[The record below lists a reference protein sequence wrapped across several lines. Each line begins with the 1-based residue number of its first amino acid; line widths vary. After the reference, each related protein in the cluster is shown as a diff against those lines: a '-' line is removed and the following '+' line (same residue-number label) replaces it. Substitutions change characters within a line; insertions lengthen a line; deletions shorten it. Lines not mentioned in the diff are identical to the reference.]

1 MPLAGGRRGTLSP
14 KAHEPTDL
22 DRFVTVISAIEA
34 TGESQ
39 NLHRE
44 DRRMRQGAGSLAAG
58 PTVETEG
65 GALTKVLVADD
76 DAVTLHLVSKTVK
89 RFGYDVVTARDGLE
103 AQRKFAEGRF
113 PLVVTDWEM
122 PGLDGVELC
131 RQIRNAALPSYTYIV
146 FLTSRQEKHDLIEAL
161 SAGADDFISKPFHP
175 QELQVR
181 LRAADRIL
189 SLESDLREVNR
200 DLAVLNR
207 RLVQTSRID
216 PLMEIGNRLDFEEKI
231 SEYHFRA
238 VRRRETYGVVMCDVD
253 HFKSFNDTF
262 GHQYGDRVLQTVA
275 MAIRSSLRST
285 DAAFRYGGEEILL
298 FLGNQN
304 LHGAVKGA
312 ERVRK
317 CIEREEIATNS
328 AGDVRHLTISC
339 GVASYPLTLNSSLGW
354 QGIVECADRALY
366 EAKAAGRNCVVGAC
380 PDYAGILQFQLAD
393 KVLKLP
399 QIKEVPQRVD
409 LAAPR
414 SEKHAKTDTPSC
426 AWPPL

>member
-1 MPLAGGRRGTLSP
+1 M
-14 KAHEPTDL
+14 
-22 DRFVTVISAIEA
+22 
-34 TGESQ
+34 
-39 NLHRE
+39 
-44 DRRMRQGAGSLAAG
+44 
-58 PTVETEG
+58 
-65 GALTKVLVADD
+65 KVLVADD
-76 DAVTLHLVSKTVK
+76 DAVTLYLVSETVK

-113 PLVVTDWEM
+113 PLVVTDWDM
-122 PGLDGVELC
+122 PGPDGIELC

-181 LRAADRIL
+181 LRAAERIL

-207 RLVQTSRID
+207 RLMETSRID

-231 SEYHFRA
+231 SEYHFHA
-238 VRRRETYGVVMCDVD
+238 VRHRETYGVVMCDVD

-275 MAIRSSLRST
+275 TAVRASLRST

-304 LHGAVKGA
+304 LQGAVRGA

-317 CIEREEIATNS
+317 CVEREEIATNS
-328 AGDVRHLTISC
+328 AGEVQRLTISC
-339 GVASYPLTLNSSLGW
+339 GAASYPLALNSSLGW
-354 QGIVECADRALY
+354 QGIVECADKALY
-366 EAKAAGRNCVVGAC
+366 EAKAAGRNCVVAAC
-380 PDYAGILQFQLAD
+380 PDYAGILQFQPAEKILR
-393 KVLKLP
+393 LP
-399 QIKEVPQRVD
+399 QLEEVLQSAD
-409 LAAPR
+409 LAEPPT
-414 SEKHAKTDTPSC
+414 EKNVKIPTKVC

>member
-1 MPLAGGRRGTLSP
+1 MSL
-14 KAHEPTDL
+14 
-22 DRFVTVISAIEA
+22 
-34 TGESQ
+34 
-39 NLHRE
+39 NLHR

-76 DAVTLHLVSKTVK
+76 DPVTLYLVSGIVR
-89 RFGYDVVTARDGLE
+89 RFGYKVVTARNGRE
-103 AQRKFAEGRF
+103 AQRKFAKGRF
-113 PLVVTDWEM
+113 PVVVTDWEM
-122 PGLDGVELC
+122 PAPDGIALC

-175 QELQVR
+175 NELRVR
-181 LRAADRIL
+181 LRAAERIL
-189 SLESDLREVNR
+189 SLERELREVNR

-207 RLVQTSRID
+207 RLMETSRVD

-231 SEYHFRA
+231 TEYHFRA

-317 CIEREEIATNS
+317 CIESEEIATNS

-354 QGIVECADRALY
+354 PGIVECADRALY
-366 EAKAAGRNCVVGAC
+366 EAKAAGRNCVVAAC
-380 PDYAGILQFQLAD
+380 PDYAGMLQFQPAD
-393 KVLKLP
+393 KVLRLP
-399 QIKEVPQRVD
+399 KIKEVPQRAD
-409 LAAPR
+409 LAAPL